1 MSYVRISKVVYRT
14 PEGEIKRTGSQKT
27 DLTGCTVLFG
37 YGAESWGKGRLKG
50 DSAGKS
56 YRYLVGSCK
65 VGSEYSAFGMKSA
78 HSATEA
84 MESALEKIYE
94 GLEYTER
101 RNKVKE
107 VLNEISPN

>member
-1 MSYVRISKVVYRT
+1 MSYVRITKVVYVT

-37 YGAESWGKGRLKG
+37 YGTESWGKGRLKG

-65 VGSEYSAFGMKSA
+65 LGNQYSAYDMKSA
-78 HSATEA
+78 HSATDA
-84 MESALEKIYE
+84 MESALEKVYE
-94 GLEYTER
+94 HLEYTER

-107 VLNEISPN
+107 ILNEISPN